1 MFSVIIKIDQMVIL
15 SLGKLN
21 MTLDNLLIKDQ
32 QVTDS
37 LRLKDDQ
44 PLLKG
49 FAAFF
54 AHSGDSWFWGAA
66 LLILWLVGSVIWR
79 VQILLLFI
87 GILITAGTVFVIKF
101 AVRRPRPDGDWGQI
115 YRRSDPHSFPSG
127 HAARASMLTTIMFL
141 SGNIWIGIVF
151 LIWAVLVDLARI
163 GLGVHYLS
171 DIIGGTVIGILMG
184 GLTIILF

>member
-1 MFSVIIKIDQMVIL
+1 
-15 SLGKLN
+15 
-21 MTLDNLLIKDQ
+21 MTLDKLLAKDQ
-32 QVTDS
+32 QVTDKFR
-37 LRLKDDQ
+37 LRDDQ
-44 PLLKG
+44 PALKG
-49 FAAFF
+49 LAAIF

-66 LLILWLVGSVIWR
+66 LLILWLVGPVTWR

-101 AVRRPRPDGDWGQI
+101 AVRRPRPEGDWGQI

-141 SGNIWIGIVF
+141 SGYIWIGIVF
-151 LIWAVLVDLARI
+151 LVWAVLVDLARI

-171 DIIGGTVIGILMG
+171 DIIGGTAIGILMG